1 MSHALVAW
9 RRLAKSRRAVFG
21 LVLLGLLALTGI
33 FAEVIASPAPI
44 LAVGPHGIAIL
55 PGVVHASAYAARS
68 RAEIELLHRDD
79 AALWPL
85 VRYGPNTRSMPEA
98 MPEAIPEAMPEAIPE
113 AMPEAIPEAA
123 PRATVACDHLLGTDA
138 EGRDLLARLVYGAR
152 TALGLSLG
160 AVLLGMLLGVAL
172 GGLAG
177 YERGFWNDRLVRLVE
192 TVDTFPTIIVVALVR
207 AIERQPSALS
217 LVVAVALV
225 RWAEVARL
233 VRAEVVRASA
243 EDYVI
248 AAQALGA
255 TPRRIFLRHAL
266 PSAIGPA
273 IVSSVFGVASVVLL
287 EAAISFLGM
296 GAESHVASWG
306 ETLAEGARDPE
317 RLRLLVCPGAL
328 LAATVGGT
336 YLIAAAL
343 RDATDPRLAGQR

>member
-1 MSHALVAW
+1 MSHAHIAW
-9 RRLAKSRRAVFG
+9 QRLSQSRRAVFG

-44 LAVGPHGIAIL
+44 VAIGARGVVIL
-55 PGVVHASAYAARS
+55 PGVVHAAEYAAMS
-68 RAEIELLHRDD
+68 RADIDARHRGD
-79 AALWPL
+79 AALWPV
-85 VRYGPNTRSMPEA
+85 VRYGPNTQVDPG
-98 MPEAIPEAMPEAIPE
+98 
-113 AMPEAIPEAA
+113 A
-123 PRATVACDHLLGTDA
+123 PDHLLGTDD

-160 AVLLGMLLGVAL
+160 AVFLGMILGVAL

-217 LVVAVALV
+217 LVIAVALV

-255 TPRRIFLRHAL
+255 TPRRTFLRHVL
-266 PSAIGPA
+266 PGAIGPA

-296 GAESHVASWG
+296 GVESRVASWG
-306 ETLAEGARDPE
+306 ETMAEGARDPA
-317 RLRLLVCPGAL
+317 RLRLLVCPGVL
-328 LAATVGGT
+328 LVLTVGGT
-336 YLIAAAL
+336 YLLAAAL
-343 RDATDPRLAGQR
+343 RDATDPRLARER

>member
-1 MSHALVAW
+1 VSHALIAW
-9 RRLAKSRRAVFG
+9 RRLARSRRAVFG
-21 LVLLGLLALTGI
+21 LVLLGLLALAGI

-44 LAVGPHGIAIL
+44 VAVGPHGVVLL
-55 PGVVHASAYAARS
+55 PGVVHAAEYAALS
-68 RAEIELLHRDD
+68 RADIDRLHRDD

-85 VRYGPNTRSMPEA
+85 VRFGPNTRPSTEARTEGPDPEA
-98 MPEAIPEAMPEAIPE
+98 EDGHPF
-113 AMPEAIPEAA
+113 
-123 PRATVACDHLLGTDA
+123 GTDA

-177 YERGFWNDRLVRLVE
+177 YERGFWADRLVRLVE
-192 TVDTFPTIIVVALVR
+192 TVDTFPAIIIVALVR

-217 LVVAVALV
+217 LVIAVALV

-233 VRAEVVRASA
+233 VRAEVVRAST
-243 EDYVI
+243 EDYVV

-255 TPRRIFLRHAL
+255 TPERIFVRHIL
-266 PSAIGPA
+266 PGAIGPA

-296 GAESHVASWG
+296 GAESRVASWG
-306 ETLAEGARDPE
+306 ETLAEGARDPA
-317 RLRLLVCPGAL
+317 RLRLLVCPGVL

-343 RDATDPRLAGQR
+343 RDATDPRLARER

>member
-1 MSHALVAW
+1 MSHALIAW
-9 RRLAKSRRAVFG
+9 RRLSRSRRAVFG
-21 LVLLGLLALTGI
+21 LVLLGLLALSGI

-44 LAVGPHGIAIL
+44 VAVGPRGVVLL
-55 PGVVHASAYAARS
+55 PGVVHAAEYAARS
-68 RAEIELLHRDD
+68 RADIDRLHHDD

-85 VRYGPNTRSMPEA
+85 VRFGPNTRAGAEA
-98 MPEAIPEAMPEAIPE
+98 TADADAGHP
-113 AMPEAIPEAA
+113 
-123 PRATVACDHLLGTDA
+123 LGTDA

-177 YERGFWNDRLVRLVE
+177 YERGFWADRLVRLVE
-192 TVDTFPTIIVVALVR
+192 TVDTFPAIIIVALVR

-217 LVVAVALV
+217 LVIAVALV

-233 VRAEVVRASA
+233 VRAEVVRAST
-243 EDYVI
+243 EDYVV

-255 TPRRIFLRHAL
+255 TPERIFVRHIL
-266 PSAIGPA
+266 PGAIGPA

-296 GAESHVASWG
+296 GAESRVASWG
-306 ETLAEGARDPE
+306 ETLAEGARDPA
-317 RLRLLVCPGAL
+317 RLRLLVCPGVL

-343 RDATDPRLAGQR
+343 RDATDPRLARER